1 MMRLTRPTAALLLT
15 SIAGAAL
22 VTAQQQPIVI
32 RTEVISVPVTVFDN
46 KGRFVAGLKQT
57 DFEVLEDRVAQA
69 VTSFDVTESGV
80 ASELLLDVSGSM
92 GAKLDEVKRAATQF
106 VRQMGPRDV
115 ARIVEF
121 DERVTPLTE
130 FSGDKAALESAV
142 NKARIGGATAL
153 YNAINHALADFVTR
167 RAIDESEKRHRAV
180 VVLTDG
186 DDTASAERP
195 DDVLTKARGLDA
207 MVYSL
212 SLDRANGRPV
222 TDSTSAIF
230 LRELAE
236 TTGGQLWFPEVNDLQ
251 KVYRQ
256 LADELR
262 QQYVIGFVSSNTS
275 SQARWRNISVRVINR
290 NNLRLRHRMSYMP
303 GRQVRDTQ

>member
-1 MMRLTRPTAALLLT
+1 MRVGWKATAVVL
-15 SIAGAAL
+15 IAMGG
-22 VTAQQQPIVI
+22 VGVVAQQQQPQAPIVI

-46 KGRFVAGLKQT
+46 KGRFVAGLKQK
-57 DFEVLEDRVAQA
+57 DFELLEDRVAQT

-92 GAKLDEVKRAATQF
+92 AARLDEVKRAAQTF

-115 ARIVEF
+115 ARIVQF
-121 DERVTPLTE
+121 DERVTPLSE
-130 FSGDKAALESAV
+130 FTADKAALETAIG
-142 NKARIGGATAL
+142 KAHIGGATAL
-153 YNAINHALADFVTR
+153 YNAINRALADLVGR
-167 RAIDESEKRHRAV
+167 RSVDEQEKRHRAV
-180 VVLTDG
+180 IVLTDG

-195 DDVLTKARGLDA
+195 DDVLTKARALDA

-222 TDSTSAIF
+222 ADSTSA
-230 LRELAE
+230 LLLKELAD
-236 TTGGQLWFPEVNDLQ
+236 TTGGQLWFPEVSDLS

-262 QQYVIGFVSSNTS
+262 QQYVLGYVSSNTT
-275 SQARWRNISVRVINR
+275 SQARWRSISVRVLSR
-290 NNLRLRHRMSYMP
+290 NNVRLRHRMSYMP
-303 GRQVRDTQ
+303 NR